1 MIDDLLSPMHLV
13 VLGIVALLI
22 FGPKRLPEIGRGFG
36 KAIRQYKEALRGLPT
51 LMPLDPSHKTVESEE
66 PLSREASALTTHQE
80 GVPPSH
86 EGSDQ

>member
-36 KAIRQYKEALRGLPT
+36 QAIRQYREAFRGLPT
-51 LMPLDPSHKTVESEE
+51 LMAQDPAHNTTASEE
-66 PLSREASALTTHQE
+66 PLSREARTLTTHQE

-86 EGSDQ
+86 EEPNQ